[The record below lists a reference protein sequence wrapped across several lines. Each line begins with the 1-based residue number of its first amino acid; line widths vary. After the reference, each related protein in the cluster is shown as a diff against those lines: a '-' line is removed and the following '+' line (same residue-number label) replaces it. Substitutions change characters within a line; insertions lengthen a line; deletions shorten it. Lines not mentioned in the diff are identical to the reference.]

1 MRSGRSEANVR
12 LRLYPGLMPRYQ
24 AGVPVGVPVASTSI
38 PSIGLSI
45 STALSFIALAASRAF
60 SQASRGSDH
69 PPLLTPP
76 PNASVHQPPSLR
88 ARWATKSLCTPALRR
103 SERPFNSVWTPVR
116 VSVALRFETLLR
128 GRETPRIARAR
139 VAASLLDLAFPTTL
153 AMWART

>member
-24 AGVPVGVPVASTSI
+24 AGVPVASTSI
-38 PSIGLSI
+38 PSIGLRI

-60 SQASRGSDH
+60 SQASRGSDY

-76 PNASVHQPPSLR
+76 PHASVHQPPSLR
-88 ARWATKSLCTPALRR
+88 ARWATKSLCTPALGH

-128 GRETPRIARAR
+128 GRRVSAPSEGAGGGKSRRRSTPHYAGH
-139 VAASLLDLAFPTTL
+139 VGKGVE
-153 AMWART
+153 